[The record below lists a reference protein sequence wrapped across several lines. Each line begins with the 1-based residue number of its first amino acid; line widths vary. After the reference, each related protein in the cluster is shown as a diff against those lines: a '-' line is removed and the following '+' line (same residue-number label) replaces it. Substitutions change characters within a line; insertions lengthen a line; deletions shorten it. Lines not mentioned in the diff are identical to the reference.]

1 MSFTRIEINELIEGI
16 ADDTKTTFIPADQEQ
31 TPNAFTTF
39 KFKIKDLLRVF
50 GIRLPEGEV
59 HVKSEQELADIFE
72 TGAADELFI
81 PDGTTITIFYDASF
95 TQSKVWKL
103 GAGSSLTLT
112 RTDQSVELTLGSS
125 MTEPFITMKNPD
137 TETFT
142 NVNLRNMTIKEE
154 VENTNT
160 LFFLKAS
167 AASRFEISEN
177 SSIENVK
184 WVGAVVNDVAGF
196 FVYTLQ
202 NTRFLDVRQ
211 GMTIV
216 NGLGEVEN
224 FGSLKGASPAAFDRK
239 TSLSF
244 VGDDAITADYV
255 VRDTK
260 LITLP
265 TEAGIYFRP
274 TTNAFS
280 RYIVKETDVLGGG
293 EGLKLDIT
301 PITINSVQDDGN
313 GKAQFNVTAT
323 EEPVLGE
330 VVQNSGFTTNT
341 AYNKARPVIA
351 QGSGFYVL
359 DIPFGTDEGGSFQT
373 GSAQSDNVNVTS
385 EGNIGIATSMIVGGF
400 NLDTLI
406 ATTANMGFADF
417 DFEGNAIAL
426 TTQERFIL
434 IDGDT
439 GEIEYTGLETLVL
452 RIVGTLNVDG
462 STGMNTNG
470 IFEWK
475 IQADV
480 GSGFADIP
488 DSHPAFFALTNS
500 TDAAES
506 TFIAVIELKTGDR
519 LKPQHNRNS
528 GMRTGFGLLPFVV
541 NVTR

>member
-1 MSFTRIEINELIEGI
+1 
-16 ADDTKTTFIPADQEQ
+16 
-31 TPNAFTTF
+31 
-39 KFKIKDLLRVF
+39 
-50 GIRLPEGEV
+50 
-59 HVKSEQELADIFE
+59 
-72 TGAADELFI
+72 
-81 PDGTTITIFYDASF
+81 
-95 TQSKVWKL
+95 
-103 GAGSSLTLT
+103 
-112 RTDQSVELTLGSS
+112 
-125 MTEPFITMKNPD
+125 MKNPD

-142 NVNLRNMTIKEE
+142 KVVIKQISIIEE
-154 VENTNT
+154 TPNTNT
-160 LFFLKAS
+160 VFFLKAS
-167 AASRFEISEN
+167 SASRFEISN
-177 SSIENVK
+177 TVSIEEVA
-184 WVGAVVNDVAGF
+184 WVGAIVNNVSGF

-202 NTRFLDVRQ
+202 NSRFLDVRQ
-211 GMTIV
+211 GMVIV
-216 NGLGEVEN
+216 NGLGETEN
-224 FGSLKGASPAAFDRK
+224 FGSLKGVSPAAFDRK

-244 VGDDAITADYV
+244 VSDDAVTTDYI

-274 TTNAFS
+274 TTNVS
-280 RYIVKETDVLGGG
+280 TRYIVKDTDVLGPGD
-293 EGLKLDIT
+293 GLKTDIT

-385 EGNIGIATSMIVGGF
+385 EGNIGIATSMIIGGF

-406 ATTANMGFADF
+406 STTANLGFADF
-417 DFEGNAIAL
+417 DFTANPVIAL

-434 IDGDT
+434 IDEDT

-452 RIVGTLNVDG
+452 KVTGTLNADG
-462 STGMNTNG
+462 SSGAAVNG
-470 IFEWK
+470 TFEWK
-475 IQADV
+475 VQADV

-488 DSHPAFFALTNS
+488 DSHPSVFGITSS
-500 TDAAES
+500 TDASAS
-506 TFIAVIELKTGDR
+506 TFDAVIELKTGDR
-519 LKPQHNRNS
+519 LKPQHNRSS
-528 GMRTGFGLLPFVV
+528 GTRPSFGLLPFVV
-541 NVTR
+541 NVTRG